1 MSEYIPILEECL
13 AIAKDRGKFYGSAI
27 ENCNDASNIMK
38 EAFNDD
44 ITPEQCCKVIIATKL
59 ARSRFK
65 YKKDN
70 YLDII
75 NYFAILISLHENDI
89 EYLHVSSEGRVGIGN
104 AIGNAIRDEEAER
117 GKKDSCC
124 GESFGER
131 CVRKVDEETRKD
143 EREKSCSIFDMF
155 LSEFLGKP
163 KNIRY
168 HTK

>member
-13 AIAKDRGKFYGSAI
+13 SIAKERGKTYGSAI
-27 ENCNDASNIMK
+27 ENCNDASKIMK

-75 NYFAILISLHENDI
+75 NYFAILISLHDNNSKLRKSIRNAEVERDK
-89 EYLHVSSEGRVGIGN
+89 LHE
-104 AIGNAIRDEEAER
+104 
-117 GKKDSCC
+117 
-124 GESFGER
+124 ESFGER
-131 CVRKVDEETRKD
+131 VTRKVEEQKRKD
-143 EREKSCSIFDMF
+143 ARGGEKSWDIFDTF
-155 LSEFLGKP
+155 FWGTNK
-163 KNIRY
+163 
-168 HTK
+168 